1 MLQATLKIPADK
13 VATKLL
19 TSRMHGK
26 YCRET
31 GESFSPVRRRLSVS
45 SPAAAPKHGRLT
57 HSAVCLHGYASGRD
71 TRCHPPCTEAP
82 NVTTNAAAVIAVLDQ
97 HHQRHQPCLYVEK
110 HSTGKKGGSH
120 SGCYRR
126 DEGETRKMAAVLT
139 QRIYTDSPH
148 CVVRQAVGILFA
160 GGAGLMLRSGG
171 PAAAS
176 CVCAQPLSRR
186 TGILCHGGAGL
197 T

>member
-82 NVTTNAAAVIAVLDQ
+82 NVTTNAAAVTAVLDQ

-110 HSTGKKGGSH
+110 HSTGKKAPTLGATGGMKVKHGRWQLCSP
-120 SGCYRR
+120 S
-126 DEGETRKMAAVLT
+126 AST
-139 QRIYTDSPH
+139 QTAPTVSYA
-148 CVVRQAVGILFA
+148 RQ
-160 GGAGLMLRSGG
+160 S
-171 PAAAS
+171 AS
-176 CVCAQPLSRR
+176 SSQEAL
-186 TGILCHGGAGL
+186 A
-197 T
+197 